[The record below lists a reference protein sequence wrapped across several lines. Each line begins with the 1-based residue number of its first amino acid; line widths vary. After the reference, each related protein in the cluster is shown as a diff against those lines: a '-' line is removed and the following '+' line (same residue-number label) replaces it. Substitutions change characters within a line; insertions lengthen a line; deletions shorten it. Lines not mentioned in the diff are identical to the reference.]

1 MPAEPDNSKIDELL
15 KAYAKKRREEMG
27 TPIELHPAVR
37 KMLQGE
43 VAKQH
48 PAPPSER
55 KSIFSMFVQFWPR
68 FAIAGAAVM
77 LLSLVLVN
85 ITQHPNPSEV
95 KQMASEKDELLKE
108 QERLPAVARDKRAPA
123 PVNAPAPEGFFDN
136 ADGISR
142 AKNGKDVRLQSELKV
157 AQNEGVPLPSRS
169 A

>member
-55 KSIFSMFVQFWPR
+55 KSIFSVFVEFSPR
-68 FAIAGAAVM
+68 FAIAGGAVM
-77 LLSLVLVN
+77 RSPLVLVN
-85 ITQHPNPSEV
+85 ITQQPNPSEG
-95 KQMASEKDELLKE
+95 KQRASEK
-108 QERLPAVARDKRAPA
+108 
-123 PVNAPAPEGFFDN
+123 NAL
-136 ADGISR
+136 R
-142 AKNGKDVRLQSELKV
+142 K
-157 AQNEGVPLPSRS
+157 
-169 A
+169 